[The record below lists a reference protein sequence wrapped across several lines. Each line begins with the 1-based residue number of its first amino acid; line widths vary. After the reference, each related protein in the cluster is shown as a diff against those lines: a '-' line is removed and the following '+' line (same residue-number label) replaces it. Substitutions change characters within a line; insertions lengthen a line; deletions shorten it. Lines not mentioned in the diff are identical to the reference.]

1 MMSVPPVST
10 LLDDL
15 IHDLTRAD
23 HDPAA
28 VAAAL
33 QGYLGEPGL
42 LEPAHRRSSPHH
54 YRTNVVHVAPDG
66 SFSLVALVWRP
77 GQRTSIHSHQ
87 SWCVVGVHE
96 GVEEE
101 RSFSLVE
108 RDLQSAL
115 LLEGVRRYRPGS
127 VTWLSAE
134 DEIHDVT
141 NVGGGTA
148 ISLHVYGLDYRQL
161 GSSILDTFDLPII
174 ADGVACRAER
184 L

>member
-1 MMSVPPVST
+1 MSLTHARP
-10 LLDDL
+10 LLDEL
-15 IHDLTRAD
+15 IHDLTRAA
-23 HDPAA
+23 HDPAD

-42 LEPAHRRSSPHH
+42 LAPAHRRSSPDH

-108 RDLQSAL
+108 SDLEPAL
-115 LLEGVRRYRPGS
+115 LLEDVRRYEPGC

-134 DEIHDVT
+134 DEIHDVA
-141 NVGGGTA
+141 NVGDAHRDLAARLRTA
-148 ISLHVYGLDYRQL
+148 LRRL
-161 GSSILDTFDLPII
+161 GSSILDTFDLPVI
-174 ADGVACRAER
+174 ADGGTCRVER
-184 L
+184 

>member
-1 MMSVPPVST
+1 MSITPVRP

-15 IHDLTRAD
+15 IHDLTRAV
-23 HDPAA
+23 HDPADA
-28 VAAAL
+28 AAAL
-33 QGYLGEPGL
+33 QSYLGEPGL
-42 LEPAHRRSSPHH
+42 LAPAHRRSSLHH

-108 RDLQSAL
+108 RDLEPAL
-115 LLEGVRRYRPGS
+115 LLTDVRRYESGC

-141 NVGGGTA
+141 NVGDGTA
-148 ISLHVYGLDYRQL
+148 ISLHVYALDYRRL
-161 GSSILDTFDLPII
+161 GSSILDTFDLPVI
-174 ADGVACRAER
+174 ADGAVCRVDR
-184 L
+184 